1 MNNYIAVTI
10 GDINGVGIKILLKV
24 FRKNK
29 NQKFILFTNLK
40 ILKKYLEK
48 NNVKIKLNK
57 IKNNKT
63 KINFEENNLNIFTF
77 NCISEEDNTLK
88 SIDHA
93 YDFCKREICIGMIT
107 LPLRK
112 DKIKE
117 NINKGFIGHTEY
129 LQFLDKKKYSN
140 MILYHKKII
149 ISPITTHIQLKK
161 VSKIV
166 TNRNFLYNQI
176 LNLHSVLR
184 KDFNIN
190 KPKIVISGLN
200 PHSGENGTLGKEE
213 IKQINP
219 IIKKIRKKGIFL
231 DGALSADSILINK
244 NLKKYDCFVF
254 MYHDQALIPFKYISQ
269 FSGVNYTGNLSI
281 IRASPDHGTAY
292 DLVKSNL
299 ILDESFINCVKFIYR
314 VYKNRK
320 INDTT

>member
-1 MNNYIAVTI
+1 MNNCIAVTI

-24 FRKNK
+24 FRKYK
-29 NQKFILFTNLK
+29 NQKFILFTNIE
-40 ILKKYLEK
+40 ILEKYLYK
-48 NNVKIKLNK
+48 NNVKVKLNK
-57 IKNNKT
+57 INDNKT
-63 KINFEENNLNIFTF
+63 KINFIENNLNIFTF
-77 NCISEEDNTLK
+77 NCISEEDNTIK

-93 YDFCKREICIGMIT
+93 YDFCKRKICIGMIT

-117 NINKGFIGHTEY
+117 NINKAFIGHTEY

-140 MILYHKKII
+140 MILYHSKII

-166 TNRNFLYNQI
+166 TNKNFLYNQI

-200 PHSGENGTLGKEE
+200 PHCGENGTLGKEE

-269 FSGVNYTGNLSI
+269 FTGVNYTGNLSI
-281 IRASPDHGTAY
+281 IRTSPDHGTAY

-299 ILDESFINCVKFIYR
+299 ILDKSFINCIKFINR